1 MTWYR
6 DRPRYWEECSETS
19 PNICSVTWKIKSHSK
34 ITRKNLPERSSTWTL
49 LDHQTHPLNMKAARR
64 QPSWE
69 CVIYVSIYTYN
80 YVRTYIHTNLYLY
93 LYFIFIYN
101 IYIYI
106 ILINSY
112 IKKWMVKAALDAGAL
127 EGPGR
132 DARRQS
138 QLSTANSG
146 VRGVE
151 GDTDD
156 AHWTVTWMVVNAGR
170 NYLGYPQCIH
180 NVPGLVNIQKTIEHG
195 HRNSWFSQLEN
206 CDFP

>member
-19 PNICSVTWKIKSHSK
+19 PNIGSVTWKIKSHSK

-80 YVRTYIHTNLYLY
+80 YVRTYIQ
-93 LYFIFIYN
+93 

-106 ILINSY
+106 YILFLYTIYIYTLYWLIHTSRNGWWKQPLTQERLKALGVTPGASPNSARPTPASVASKVTPMTP
-112 IKKWMVKAALDAGAL
+112 IGQSPGWWWM
-127 EGPGR
+127 
-132 DARRQS
+132 Q
-138 QLSTANSG
+138 
-146 VRGVE
+146 VE
-151 GDTDD
+151 IIWG
-156 AHWTVTWMVVNAGR
+156 
-170 NYLGYPQCIH
+170 IH
-180 NVPGLVNIQKTIEHG
+180 NVSTMYPA
-195 HRNSWFSQLEN
+195 W
-206 CDFP
+206 